1 VDSAGDD
8 AAPADRVHEMLSGRP
23 VTRTGGPPAGCTHTA
38 SERPTP
44 KDIDPMLTLTATA
57 ATTIRE
63 LVQRS
68 EVPEGGLR
76 IADDPTGASLTISL
90 AAVPAEDD
98 QVLDAAGAKLFLDP
112 KAAQVLD
119 DKTLDAGAD
128 AEGRVQFGVAQQP

>member
-1 VDSAGDD
+1 
-8 AAPADRVHEMLSGRP
+8 
-23 VTRTGGPPAGCTHTA
+23 
-38 SERPTP
+38 
-44 KDIDPMLTLTATA
+44 MLTLTDTA

-63 LVQRS
+63 LVERS
-68 EVPEGGLR
+68 EVPAGGLR
-76 IADDPTGASLTISL
+76 IADDPAGASLTISL